1 MLKGL
6 VGGVALAVVVG
17 TGSIVLLGNSTEEP
31 PPANPYLCG
40 ATVTAADAW
49 VTPLG
54 SAYLVTDEF
63 GWRTH
68 PVRGGRDLHSG
79 IDIATP
85 TSQAPAAVLAAAS
98 GRVRGVTNLGN
109 RSYGLYVDIDHG
121 PISYDG
127 TTVTLVTRYAHLAST
142 RVKVGDSVTVGQPI
156 ATEGSSGGV
165 TGRHLH
171 FETIIDGRPVNPRHS
186 LKTLAGLTFNG
197 QPGKRQ
203 PGSGPAAGAAALLTD
218 PQGVDQTSLLTDE
231 AHDNAATIIRV
242 GQQRGI
248 PARGWLVALITA
260 LQESA
265 LRNISHGDRDSL
277 GLFQQ
282 RPSMGWGAPQQLLD
296 PVYATNR
303 FYDSLTDVSAWE
315 QMSLTQAAQ
324 AVQRSGHPGAYAKWE
339 ATAATLVGSIAGNT
353 CGDSKTADRL
363 PGRTAGEQ
371 AYNAALSQIGVPY
384 SWGGGGTGGPSHGI
398 CCSPSGADA
407 RAVVG
412 FDCSGLTQYAWAQAG
427 LTLPRSSHTQARQYP
442 RVTGP
447 IQAGDLLVFAAGSHI
462 GIADGRGGM
471 IHSPR
476 TGKSVEHLTD
486 IDANPYYRSNFMYAV
501 RPTGTPA
508 A

>member
-1 MLKGL
+1 M
-6 VGGVALAVVVG
+6 
-17 TGSIVLLGNSTEEP
+17 LGNRPDDP
-31 PPANPYLCG
+31 PPPNPYLCG
-40 ATVTAADAW
+40 ATVSTSTTW
-49 VTPLG
+49 VIPMG
-54 SAYLVTDEF
+54 SAYVVTDEY

-85 TSQAPAAVLAAAS
+85 TTQRPATVLAAAS
-98 GRVRGVTNLGN
+98 GRVRGVTNLGD

-121 PISYDG
+121 QVTYAG

-142 RVKVGDSVTVGQPI
+142 TVQVGDTVTAGQPI
-156 ATEGSSGGV
+156 AVEGASGGV

-171 FETIIDGRPVNPRHS
+171 FETLIDDKPVNPRTS
-186 LKTLAGLTFNG
+186 MKTLAGLAFTG

-203 PGSGPAAGAAALLTD
+203 PGTGPAAGAAGLLAD
-218 PQGVDQTSLLTDE
+218 PQGVDQTSLLAPD

-248 PARGWLVALITA
+248 PARGWLVALVTA

-265 LRNISHGDRDSL
+265 LRNLAHGDRDSL

-303 FYDSLTDVSAWE
+303 FYDSLVDVHGWDRMTLA
-315 QMSLTQAAQ
+315 QAAQ

-339 ATAATLVGSIAGNT
+339 ATAAALVGTIAGNT
-353 CGDSKTADRL
+353 CGESDTSGRL
-363 PGRTAGEQ
+363 PGNTIGEQ
-371 AYNAALSQIGVPY
+371 AYNAALSQVGVPY
-384 SWGGGGTGGPSHGI
+384 SWGGGGASGPSNGI

-407 RAVVG
+407 RAVIG

-427 LTLPRSSHTQARQYP
+427 LTLPRSSHAQARYP
-442 RVTGP
+442 RVTGD
-447 IQAGDLLVFAAGSHI
+447 IQAGDLLIFAGGSHI
-462 GIADGRGGM
+462 GIADGHGGM
-471 IHSPR
+471 IHAPR